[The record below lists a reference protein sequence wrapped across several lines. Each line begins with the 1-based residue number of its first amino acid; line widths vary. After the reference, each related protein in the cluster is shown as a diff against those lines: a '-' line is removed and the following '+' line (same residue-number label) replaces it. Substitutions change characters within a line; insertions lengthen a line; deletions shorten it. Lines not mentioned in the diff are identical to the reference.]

1 MTRKRKASSTPK
13 PTPSPSSSRALN
25 ASEEAIAAGEN
36 VDTTTGAGKPGVTGV
51 PTGTKVTVGMRPTY
65 GFGVKMPVVK
75 ATQYAKGAG
84 FTEFVK
90 LSNAEKI
97 DLLRKIAQIPGLY
110 AKGKAPTSEFLS
122 QMASTLNVAPRP
134 EDVTAIEKV
143 MAYADSVGLD
153 YTTAANNLFNNP
165 KLAQNFFNIKG
176 TTTGTV
182 VVSDPASLSLELDS
196 RFMDLFNTPADK
208 KAAAAY
214 AKEVNAAEKAA
225 QGKLPADQREQ
236 ILLKYVQKQAALV
249 YGQGEDK
256 FMTQEGLLGQT
267 VRDLNAAYTQ
277 NGIPVT
283 QQQIYQDSINSLRSA
298 QAKQNV
304 LDKINLQATALYP
317 AIKDYILQGM
327 SARDVLSPYISRY
340 SQIYGVPAAQVPM
353 SKISVVASGKE
364 LMSLKDW
371 DTVLYK
377 DPDYKL
383 TQDYQNKTMNDVSS
397 LLNFLRIG

>member
-1 MTRKRKASSTPK
+1 MASSTPK
-13 PTPSPSSSRALN
+13 PAPSPSSGQALTPSQEALTAGAPP
-25 ASEEAIAAGEN
+25 AS
-36 VDTTTGAGKPGVTGV
+36 AGKPGVTGV
-51 PTGTKVTVGMRPTY
+51 PTGTQVVVGMTQGRIGSFPTNI
-65 GFGVKMPVVK
+65 PVVK
-75 ATQYAKGAG
+75 TTQYAKGDG
-84 FTEFVK
+84 YVQFVK
-90 LSNAEKI
+90 LSNSEKI
-97 DLLRKIAQIPGLY
+97 NLLQTLAQIPGLY
-110 AKGKAPTSEFLS
+110 AKGKAPTGELLS

-176 TTTGTV
+176 TVTGAV
-182 VVSDPASLSLELDS
+182 SISDPASLSLELDS
-196 RFMDLFNTPADK
+196 KFMDLFNTPADK
-208 KAAAAY
+208 KDTAAY

-225 QGKLPADQREQ
+225 QGKLSADQREQ
-236 ILLKYVQKQAALV
+236 ILLKYVQKQAASI
-249 YGQGEDK
+249 YGQGQDK
-256 FMTQEGLLGQT
+256 FMSQEGLLGQT
-267 VRDLNAAYTQ
+267 VRDLNATYAE

-283 QQQIYQDSINSLRSA
+283 QQQIYQDSINSLRSS

-317 AIKDYILQGM
+317 AIKDYILKGM

-340 SQIYGVPAAQVPM
+340 AQIYGVPAAQVPM
-353 SKISVVASGKE
+353 SKVSVVASGDK

-371 DTVLYK
+371 DSVLYR

-383 TQDYQNKTMNDVSS
+383 TQDYQNKSMNDVSS

>member
-1 MTRKRKASSTPK
+1 MTRKRKASSTLK
-13 PTPSPSSSRALN
+13 PTKAPSTGKALTP
-25 ASEEAIAAGEN
+25 SEEALSAGSPPP
-36 VDTTTGAGKPGVTGV
+36 GAGKPGVTGV
-51 PTGTKVTVGMRPTY
+51 PTGTQVVVGMTQGRIGSFPADI
-65 GFGVKMPVVK
+65 PVVK
-75 ATQYAKGAG
+75 ATQYAKGDG
-84 FTEFVK
+84 YVQFVK

-97 DLLRKIAQIPGLY
+97 NLLQTIAQIPGLY
-110 AKGKAPTSEFLS
+110 AKGKAPTGELLS

-176 TTTGTV
+176 TGTV
-182 VVSDPASLSLELDS
+182 TVSDPASLSLELDS
-196 RFMDLFNTPADK
+196 KFMDLFNTPADK

-267 VRDLNAAYTQ
+267 VRELNAAYTQ

-340 SQIYGVPAAQVPM
+340 SQIYGIPAAQVPM
-353 SKISVVASGKE
+353 TKLSTVASGKE

>member
-13 PTPSPSSSRALN
+13 PAPSPSSGQALTPSQEALGAGTPP
-25 ASEEAIAAGEN
+25 ASAS
-36 VDTTTGAGKPGVTGV
+36 GKPGVTGV
-51 PTGTKVTVGMRPTY
+51 PTGTQVTVGFKPTY
-65 GFGVKMPVVK
+65 GFGVKVPVTK
-75 ATQYAKGAG
+75 TTQYAKGDG
-84 FTEFVK
+84 YTEFVK
-90 LSNAEKI
+90 LSNADKI
-97 DLLRKIAQIPGLY
+97 SLLSTIAQIPGLY
-110 AKGKAPTSEFLS
+110 AKGKAPTGELLS

-182 VVSDPASLSLELDS
+182 TVSDPASLSLELDS
-196 RFMDLFNTPADK
+196 KFMDLFNTPADK

-236 ILLKYVQKQAALV
+236 ILLKYVQKQAASI
-249 YGQGEDK
+249 YGQGQDK
-256 FMTQEGLLGQT
+256 FMSQEGLLGQT

-340 SQIYGVPAAQVPM
+340 SQIYGIPAAQVPM
-353 SKISVVASGKE
+353 SKLSVVASGDK

-383 TQDYQNKTMNDVSS
+383 TQDYQNKTMNDVGS